1 MQYPNSTYFIEDERL
16 EWQHVSAGISRKI
29 MAHDP
34 SLMLVQVKFEKGAV
48 GALHQHVHVQISH
61 VFSGVFEVE
70 IEGIKQILKTGDSFF
85 VPSNLWHGVKCL
97 EEGILIDTFS
107 PMREDFV

>member
-1 MQYPNSTYFIEDERL
+1 MQNPNSTIFIEDERL
-16 EWQHVSAGISRKI
+16 EWQQVSPGLSRKI

-70 IEGIKQILKTGDSFF
+70 IEGLIKILKAGDSFF

-107 PMREDFV
+107 PMREDFL

>member
-1 MQYPNSTYFIEDERL
+1 MKPNTSLNFIKNQSL
-16 EWQHVSAGISRKI
+16 EWQYVSPGLSRKI
-29 MAHDP
+29 MAFDD
-34 SLMLVQVKFEKGAV
+34 SLMLVQVKFEKGAI

-70 IEGIKQILKTGDSFF
+70 IEGEKQILQAGDSFF
-85 VPSNLWHGVKCL
+85 VPSNLWHGVVCI
-97 EEGILIDTFS
+97 EEGILIDSFS

>member
-1 MQYPNSTYFIEDERL
+1 MQNPNSNIFIEDERL
-16 EWQHVSAGISRKI
+16 EWQHVSPGLSRKI

-70 IEGIKQILKTGDSFF
+70 IEGLIKILKTGDSFF

-107 PMREDFV
+107 PMREDFI